1 MAKIEDLE
9 RFSDEG
15 LEIVQSL
22 LLMES
27 KEDIVLEIERI
38 RKEREERKGKSL
50 NDLFLVDQLN
60 IDKEYIE
67 RLKRHGIFN
76 QTQLLEADLDAISIE
91 ESEARNQYEYARKMF
106 DFRPQE
112 ELEKKLG
119 RPLKQRELVESI
131 VNQVNGGV
139 KVKRK

>member
-15 LEIVQSL
+15 LEIVQGL

-50 NDLFLVDQLN
+50 NDLFLVDQL
-60 IDKEYIE
+60 
-67 RLKRHGIFN
+67 
-76 QTQLLEADLDAISIE
+76 LL
-91 ESEARNQYEYARKMF
+91 
-106 DFRPQE
+106 
-112 ELEKKLG
+112 
-119 RPLKQRELVESI
+119 
-131 VNQVNGGV
+131 
-139 KVKRK
+139 